1 MTSQLSQAVV
11 HAIWRLIGSTLSALT
26 VIASLSAAH
35 ARDLCADID
44 DLIEQ
49 SGSQFVDVAAQANED
64 TGDLEATRVLADATY
79 CRVTA
84 SSQNRT
90 YYCAWA
96 YPYRAEIATEAFDQ
110 LARDIVAC
118 FDSRATV
125 LKDQGVN
132 HPDSY
137 DVHRFQTAQADV
149 SVSIK
154 DKVALDAT
162 YVFIRVQGR
171 SAD

>member
-1 MTSQLSQAVV
+1 MTNQSSLVPV
-11 HAIWRLIGSTLSALT
+11 CAIRRLIGSTVSALT
-26 VIASLSAAH
+26 VYASLSAAH
-35 ARDLCADID
+35 AQDLCADID
-44 DLIEQ
+44 DLVEQ
-49 SGSQFVDVAAQANED
+49 SGSSFVDAGADVGDE
-64 TGDLEATRVLADATY
+64 TGDRVGTRVLADATY

-84 SSQNRT
+84 SAQNST

-96 YPYRAEIATEAFDQ
+96 FPYRAEIAAETFDQ
-110 LARDIVAC
+110 LARDVGAC
-118 FDSRATV
+118 FGSRATV
-125 LKDQGVN
+125 HKDQGVN

-137 DVHRFQTAQADV
+137 DVHRFQTVQADV

-171 SAD
+171 SDD